1 MLPITPLEAEYQK
14 LLFQMKESRKQY
26 RTLCNEVELYQN
38 LNSKSR
44 SKIEELEKLIEIR
57 LKENFVNVSDS
68 NSIINIENSISF
80 DSPRDDR
87 AIQGGTS
94 WQALD
99 STYQTTSPEDAE
111 AKNTLFEYFFVI
123 ETDPEKARLGE
134 NKPKICFSYP
144 KKIKPEYKK
153 LSKELKNLI
162 FPSKINGENLDEK
175 ENKMDQI
182 SYVLYKSRERDENS
196 FIITFDPIDPGE
208 AFMRPDMINN
218 LKRQLYC
225 CCLKFQDISAEAY
238 EKQLM
243 VVSKSYCFLT
253 YIPCFDLHFD
263 ILDKL
268 LLILR
273 AMISEKSKH
282 QLIYFE
288 TYNDFELIFGNSEE
302 GLGLLES
309 YHEYYSDGQV
319 PLFSDISMGL
329 QTAGFID
336 YQFPD
341 DCYYLDKKWTCSL
354 VFSIL
359 SLHELWFLIRAVM
372 VDARILIV
380 SSDLGSLTS
389 CVLGL
394 QSLILPLPRSEQV
407 YSLISNQFLKVLIN
421 SSESFLSGVASISQ
435 EEISAAHDV
444 LIVQINEK
452 HNQIWFNGSLVNVKK
467 VPSITYSLVEKIKD
481 DYALFNSEHLYK
493 RSKDV
498 RRKEVVYS
506 VNDEQAQAQEKIIE
520 EIRKFVLWVVNEL
533 KTCWDCEERIDVQA
547 ATANLKD
554 KASLG
559 NQEFFCQVLTSKL
572 FAEFLESKN

>member
-1 MLPITPLEAEYQK
+1 MLPISPLEAEYQK

-26 RTLCNEVELYQN
+26 QTLCNEVELYQN

-44 SKIEELEKLIEIR
+44 SKIEELEKQLETRI
-57 LKENFVNVSDS
+57 KENPRVFSDS
-68 NSIINIENSISF
+68 TVNIENSISF

-87 AIQGGTS
+87 NVPVGSI

-99 STYQTTSPEDAE
+99 STFQTTSPEDSE
-111 AKNTLFEYFFVI
+111 AQNTLFEYFFVI
-123 ETDPEKARLGE
+123 EPDPEKACLGE

-162 FPSKINGENLDEK
+162 FPSNINGENLDEK

-196 FIITFDPIDPGE
+196 FIITFDAINPGE
-208 AFMRPDMINN
+208 TFARPEMINN

-243 VVSKSYCFLT
+243 VVWKSYCFLT
-253 YIPCFDLHFD
+253 YFPCFDLHFD

-309 YHEYYSDGQV
+309 YHDYYSDGQV
-319 PLFSDISMGL
+319 PVFSDISIGL

-336 YQFPD
+336 YLFPD
-341 DCYYLDKKWTCSL
+341 DCYYLDKKWTCSI
-354 VFSIL
+354 VFSVL

-372 VDARILIV
+372 ANESILIV
-380 SSDLGSLTS
+380 CSNLGSLTS

-394 QSLILPLPRSEQV
+394 QSLVLPLQRSTQI
-407 YSLISNQFLKVLIN
+407 YPLISNQFLENLTN
-421 SSESFLSGVASISQ
+421 SSESFISGVTSISK
-435 EEISAAHDV
+435 EELSKIHNV
-444 LIVQINEK
+444 LIVQINEIQ
-452 HNQIWFNGSLVNVKK
+452 NQVWLNGSLVNVKK
-467 VPSITYSLVEKIKD
+467 VPSITYSLAEKVKD

-493 RSKDV
+493 RSKDIP
-498 RRKEVVYS
+498 RKKIVYS
-506 VNDEQAQAQEKIIE
+506 GNDEQIQAQERIVD

-533 KTCWDCEERIDVQA
+533 KTCWDSEDRLDVQA
-547 ATANLKD
+547 ATNNLKS
-554 KASLG
+554 KVSLG
-559 NQEFFCQVLTSKL
+559 NQEFFCQVMLSKP
-572 FAEFLESKN
+572 FAELWE